1 MKSIIVPVERTP
13 QLQAQLETAILLA
26 RRSGGHIAG
35 VAPRSDFRSVI
46 IGAGGIG
53 AVAPIPFE
61 DFDEQDRA
69 RAEDIHASFVRVM
82 GAASVP
88 LQDRPVPA
96 AGIAASWIERI
107 EPGDLAIGRM
117 ARLFEVSVLARPG
130 NGDQAP
136 RRELLETVLFES
148 GRPLIMAPPT
158 PPATIGSNIVIAWN
172 GSTETARAISFAM
185 PLLKRAERVLVVTV
199 EGGMVEGPSGAEL
212 RSALLLAGITA
223 ESRHSDAG
231 SQVTG
236 KVILDLCQREGADLL
251 IKGAYTNSRLRQ
263 LIFGGA
269 TDHILVNAML
279 PVLFAH

>member
-96 AGIAASWIERI
+96 AAIAASWIERI

-158 PPATIGSNIVIAWN
+158 PPATIGSNIVVAWN

-185 PLLKRAERVLVVTV
+185 PLLKAADRVLVVTV

-223 ESRHSDAG
+223 ESRHSEAG
-231 SQVTG
+231 SQPTG
-236 KVILDLCQREGADLL
+236 KLILDLCQREGADLL

-269 TDHILVNAML
+269 TDHILVSATL
-279 PVLFAH
+279 PVFFAH

>member
-69 RAEDIHASFVRVM
+69 RAEDIHATFVRAM
-82 GAASVP
+82 GAAGIP
-88 LQDRPVPA
+88 LQDRPVPTNA
-96 AGIAASWIERI
+96 VAASWIERI
-107 EPGDLAIGRM
+107 EPGDLAVGRA

-148 GRPLIMAPPT
+148 GRPLIMSPPVRT
-158 PPATIGSNIVIAWN
+158 VASA
-172 GSTETARAISFAM
+172 AISSSPGTAAGDGAGVNFA
-185 PLLKRAERVLVVTV
+185 
-199 EGGMVEGPSGAEL
+199 
-212 RSALLLAGITA
+212 
-223 ESRHSDAG
+223 
-231 SQVTG
+231 
-236 KVILDLCQREGADLL
+236 
-251 IKGAYTNSRLRQ
+251 
-263 LIFGGA
+263 
-269 TDHILVNAML
+269 VNC
-279 PVLFAH
+279 

>member
-69 RAEDIHASFVRVM
+69 RAEDIHATFVRAM
-82 GAASVP
+82 GAAGIA

-96 AGIAASWIERI
+96 NGVAASWIERI
-107 EPGDLAIGRM
+107 EPGDLAVGRT

-148 GRPLIMAPPT
+148 GRPLIMSPPVAPSR
-158 PPATIGSNIVIAWN
+158 IGSNIVIAWN

-185 PLLKRAERVLVVTV
+185 PLLKAADRVLVVTV

-223 ESRHSDAG
+223 ESRHAEAG
-231 SQVTG
+231 NQPTG

-269 TDHILVNAML
+269 TDHILVSAPL
-279 PVLFAH
+279 PVFFAH